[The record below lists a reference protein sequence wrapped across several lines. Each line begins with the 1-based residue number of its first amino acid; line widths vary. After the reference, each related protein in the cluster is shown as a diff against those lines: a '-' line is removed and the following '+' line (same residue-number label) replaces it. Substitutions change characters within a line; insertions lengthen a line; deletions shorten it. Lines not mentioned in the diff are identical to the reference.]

1 MRTREVSRVAAAPT
15 SRRRE
20 RTVAIVLC
28 GLVTVLYAILC
39 YLVWDAEMA
48 ARIDTDQTY
57 VAYGMLAALY
67 LIATVLLGLVDRRVL
82 WAVGAAIQVI
92 VIALFVVIGAGG
104 LESAEAGV
112 FGYEALDGL
121 QVELWAAAITGLQ
134 VALLG
139 LMSHL
144 AASRPVT
151 RAVTSE

>member
-1 MRTREVSRVAAAPT
+1 MA
-15 SRRRE
+15 
-20 RTVAIVLC
+20 LC

-48 ARIDTDQTY
+48 AGIETDQTY

-67 LIATVLLGLVDRRVL
+67 LIGTVLLGLVDRRPL
-82 WAVGAAIQVI
+82 WAVRAAIQLI
-92 VIALFVVIGAGG
+92 VIALFVVIGAGVLQRSEG
-104 LESAEAGV
+104 GV

-121 QVELWAAAITGLQ
+121 HIELWAAAITGLQ
-134 VALLG
+134 VVLLG

-151 RAVTSE
+151 RAVTPE